1 MKSTALL
8 IPALLLLQS
17 CSTLNLGSRTPSSLP
32 PLENEARMLIDAIEV
47 NYGPLK
53 MKQESVG
60 LQWEQH
66 KNRFLEKMK
75 SAKTSIEVYQSI
87 LELFAGLKDAHVK
100 AQIPSSYQVRFDAQ
114 FMRVEGKVLLN
125 HLGVATRD
133 ASHCSAKPGDELVA
147 IEDRTLPEVFTLM
160 DPVLHI
166 GNERSTR
173 ALQTLALSNWTERNR
188 LVTLTRATPDGK
200 SYARFGFRSRAEG
213 KTFECALPADVKG
226 SPLVSFPLDANLS
239 DSDAL
244 AAARAELTRL
254 ASATHDPQALRADR
268 DSERNSGLKG
278 LALSRAD
285 REILDQALH
294 AADLQEQ
301 LVGLEL
307 PEVRAIQI
315 GQKRPF
321 FKLPRNFRRINGMG
335 AGAPIVGK
343 PFNRASGVFAGIFK
357 RNGKK
362 IGFVRVPS
370 YMPGNS
376 LSLLTT
382 DLSLRA
388 LLSQMERRTDL
399 LILDQTHN
407 PGGAVI
413 FSDWLVGA
421 LVGELDPEKHMKFAV
436 RPRGDWLST
445 YSQLTL
451 DLKGIEQK
459 EAQAAQGQGKAP
471 SGNKVFMRKTYL
483 EAMQKQYE
491 KVFASYARG
500 EFQSPPVSLYLTSAY
515 LKDTIDSIF
524 VRLDQ
529 DRRHRFAGA
538 LLDVLYPFHSAQALS
553 DGRVYSK
560 PVYMMIDELDF
571 SGGDATPAILQD
583 YGRVKLV
590 GVNTAGAGGTVEQF
604 SSKGMFPVNYTLTT
618 SLMVRPGGRLVE
630 NTGVKPDIEFEL
642 TAEDLAN
649 GFSSSFERM
658 LDKLGI

>member
-1 MKSTALL
+1 MRFLSLL
-8 IPALLLLQS
+8 FPALLLLQS
-17 CSTLNLGSRTPSSLP
+17 CSTLNPPGRNPSSIP
-32 PLENEARMLIDAIEV
+32 PLENEARMLLDAIEV

-60 LQWEQH
+60 LNWEKH
-66 KNRFLEKMK
+66 KQAFLDRILGSED
-75 SAKTSIEVYQSI
+75 AEQVYWSI
-87 LELFAGLKDAHVK
+87 LMLFAGLKDAHVSVS
-100 AQIPSSYQVRFDAQ
+100 IPSTYRVHFDAQ
-114 FMRVEGKVLLN
+114 FIWVEGKVLLN
-125 HLGVATRD
+125 HMGTGTRE
-133 ASHCSAKPGDELVA
+133 ASNCPAKPGDELLA
-147 IEDRTLPEVFTLM
+147 IQSRPISTLFEKMDRF
-160 DPVLHI
+160 LHI

-173 ALQTLALSNWTERNR
+173 ALQVRALSNWTESNR
-188 LVTLTRATPDGK
+188 LSFLGSPDSKGQVIREFEFRPNLPGVHEAFYCKLTAQVSGT
-200 SYARFGFRSRAEG
+200 
-213 KTFECALPADVKG
+213 
-226 SPLVSFPLDANLS
+226 PLVSFPLNANLT
-239 DSDAL
+239 DTEVL
-244 AAARAELTRL
+244 AAARAELIRL
-254 ASATHDPQALRADR
+254 ASAKKDPARV
-268 DSERNSGLKG
+268 
-278 LALSRAD
+278 RAD
-285 REILDQALH
+285 RETELGRLPLSRTDREILEQALRV
-294 AADLQEQ
+294 ADLQSQ

-307 PEVRAIQI
+307 PESRTVDI

-321 FKLPRNFRRINGMG
+321 FKLPKNFRRINGLG

-357 RNGKK
+357 RNGKR
-362 IGFVRVPS
+362 IGFLRVPS
-370 YMPGNS
+370 YMPAS
-376 LSLLTT
+376 SVSLLTT

-388 LLSQMERRTDL
+388 LLSQMEKRTDL

-421 LVGELDPEKHMKFAV
+421 LVGKLDPEKHMKFAV

-451 DLKGIEQK
+451 ELQGIEQK
-459 EAQAAQGQGKAP
+459 ELQAALGGGKAP
-471 SGNKVFMRKTYL
+471 SGNQVFMRKAYL
-483 EAMQKQYE
+483 DQMQKQYE

-529 DRRHRFAGA
+529 NRRHRFAGA
-538 LLDVLYPFHSAQALS
+538 LLDVLYPFHSVQALS
-553 DGRVYSK
+553 DGQAYSK

-571 SGGDATPAILQD
+571 SGGDATPAVLQD

-604 SSKGMFPVNYTLTT
+604 SSKGMFPVNYSLTT

-630 NTGVKPDIEFEL
+630 NYGVKPDIEFEL
-642 TAEDLAN
+642 TGEDVAN
-649 GFSSSFERM
+649 GFSNSFERM

>member
-1 MKSTALL
+1 MMD
-8 IPALLLLQS
+8 PAL
-17 CSTLNLGSRTPSSLP
+17 
-32 PLENEARMLIDAIEV
+32 
-47 NYGPLK
+47 
-53 MKQESVG
+53 
-60 LQWEQH
+60 
-66 KNRFLEKMK
+66 
-75 SAKTSIEVYQSI
+75 
-87 LELFAGLKDAHVK
+87 HV
-100 AQIPSSYQVRFDAQ
+100 
-114 FMRVEGKVLLN
+114 
-125 HLGVATRD
+125 
-133 ASHCSAKPGDELVA
+133 
-147 IEDRTLPEVFTLM
+147 
-160 DPVLHI
+160 

-173 ALQTLALSNWTERNR
+173 ALQTRALSTWTEKNR
-188 LVTLTRATPDGK
+188 LVTLVRVTTSGK
-200 SYARFGFRSRAEG
+200 AAARF
-213 KTFECALPADVKG
+213 TFKARGNGAQAECALPAEVKG

-254 ASATHDPQALRADR
+254 AAAQKDPTRVRA
-268 DSERNSGLKG
+268 ERENDLGRLP
-278 LALSRAD
+278 LSRAD
-285 REILDQALH
+285 REILEQALRV
-294 AADLQEQ
+294 AELQDQ

-307 PEVRAIQI
+307 PEARKVEI
-315 GQKRPF
+315 GQKRPY
-321 FKLPRNFRRINGMG
+321 FKLPKNFRRINGLG

-357 RNGKK
+357 RNGKRV
-362 IGFVRVPS
+362 GFVRVPS
-370 YMPGNS
+370 YMPGS
-376 LSLLTT
+376 TISLLMA
-382 DLSLRA
+382 DMSLRA
-388 LLSQMERRTDL
+388 LLSQMEKRTDL

-421 LVGELDPEKHMKFAV
+421 LVGTLDPEKHMKFAI
-436 RPRGDWLST
+436 RPRGDWIST

-451 DLKGIEQK
+451 ELKGIEQK
-459 EAQAAQGQGKAP
+459 EMQAALGSGKAP
-471 SGNKVFMRKTYL
+471 SGNQVFMRKAYL
-483 EAMQKQYE
+483 EQMQKQYE
-491 KVFASYARG
+491 RVFASYARG

-515 LKDTIDSIF
+515 LKDTIDSLF
-524 VRLDQ
+524 VRLDK

-553 DGRVYSK
+553 EGQVYSK

-604 SSKGMFPVNYTLTT
+604 SSKGMFPVSYSLTT

-630 NTGVKPDIEFEL
+630 NYGVKPDIEFEL
-642 TAEDLAN
+642 TAEDVAD